1 METAPHQP
9 SVFDGH
15 NDALLRLSRLESD
28 PVARFRDGGPGHV
41 DRPKA
46 RAGGMIGGFFALYA
60 PTPNLPLDFTLFDAP
75 PYDIPL
81 PPALSREDAAGPVA
95 EQLAIAQA
103 LEAAGLLRFMRSG
116 ADVTPAFAE
125 AATGALAAVLHLEG
139 AECIGPDGEGLDDL
153 VAAGLRS
160 LGPVWSRPTAFAHGV
175 PFRFPSDGDT
185 GPGLTDKGRALVRM
199 CRARHVTVDC
209 SHMTLKGFWDVA
221 EEGTPLV
228 ATHSNACAVSH
239 GARNLTDAQLR
250 AIGETGGMVGLNY
263 ATMFLR
269 PDGGRDPKGALDH
282 AIAHLAHMIDMAGED
297 HVGLGSD
304 FDGAPMPE
312 GLESAADLPNLV
324 HRMEEAGF
332 GAALIAK
339 LCHGNWRDFLTRSL
353 GPA

>member
-1 METAPHQP
+1 MTPI
-9 SVFDGH
+9 FDGH
-15 NDALLRLSRLESD
+15 NDALLRLSRIDSD

-46 RAGGMIGGFFALYA
+46 RAGSMIGGFFALYS
-60 PTPNLPLDFTLFDAP
+60 PTPNLPMDFALFDAP

-81 PPALSREDAAGPVA
+81 PPALSREDAAGSVA
-95 EQLAIAQA
+95 AQLAVARG
-103 LEAAGLLRFMRSG
+103 LEEAGLLRFMRS
-116 ADVTPAFAE
+116 ADDIAPAFDM
-125 AATGALAAVLHLEG
+125 AADGPMAAVLHLEG

-185 GPGLTDKGRALVRM
+185 GPGLTDKGRALVQM
-199 CRARHVTVDC
+199 CKARGVTLDC

-221 EEGTPLV
+221 EEGVPLV

-239 GARNLTDAQLR
+239 GARNLTDDQLR
-250 AIGETGGMVGLNY
+250 AIGDTGGMVGLNF

-269 PDGGRDPKGALDH
+269 PDGGRDPAGAMD
-282 AIAHLAHMIDMAGED
+282 HMIPHLEHMIAMAGED

-304 FDGAPMPE
+304 FDGAPMPD
-312 GLESAADLPNLV
+312 GIGSAADLPALV
-324 HRMEEAGF
+324 ARMRDAGF
-332 GAALIAK
+332 GGTLIDK
-339 LCHGNWRDFLTRSL
+339 LCHGNWRAFLLRNL
-353 GPA
+353 PRR